1 MGISYS
7 KNSNNSIVEN
17 EQLSNWISLHPVA
30 ILSGYWEYYPSRVNY
45 ATFLVNSM
53 SLEISSN
60 TTLQTS
66 CIWVEKFY
74 PLTLSEKKYKA
85 ELSWEKIK
93 VFSSFDRRMSLWR
106 QNFVSEAYLEHS
118 WTSMIGLFAKIVN
131 S

>member
-17 EQLSNWISLHPVA
+17 EQLSNWISLHPIA
-30 ILSGYWEYYPSRVNY
+30 ILSGYWEYYSSRVNY

-66 CIWVEKFY
+66 CI
-74 PLTLSEKKYKA
+74 
-85 ELSWEKIK
+85 
-93 VFSSFDRRMSLWR
+93 
-106 QNFVSEAYLEHS
+106 
-118 WTSMIGLFAKIVN
+118 
-131 S
+131 